1 VKLDIMRTEI
11 LKRGCSYSPS
21 PVEAAGITPSPLLN
35 TMSFEQQHL
44 FKPIK
49 RSTQLTQTCVLS
61 LKCLNCYLAEVFS
74 GRRSI

>member
-35 TMSFEQQHL
+35 TMSFEQL
-44 FKPIK
+44 N
-49 RSTQLTQTCVLS
+49 T
-61 LKCLNCYLAEVFS
+61 CLNPSREAHNSHKHAFCHWSARIVT
-74 GRRSI
+74 